1 MVGVM
6 RETHVLHEMWS
17 DIDQNMSDKH
27 HARLIAFCMR
37 NFEDDECLGKL
48 LGAQINKVRDHEELM
63 TENKSRR
70 ADELC
75 EEPTFHLDIHSH
87 AHTLLHHELLVFS
100 ASFSMP
106 F

>member
-27 HARLIAFCMR
+27 QREIDSFLHEKFQR
-37 NFEDDECLGKL
+37 EDDECLGKL
-48 LGAQINKVRDHEELM
+48 PGAQINKVRDHEELM

-75 EEPTFHLDIHSH
+75 EESHIPPRYPFTCTHSF
-87 AHTLLHHELLVFS
+87 TS
-100 ASFSMP
+100 
-106 F
+106 